1 MSYYEAVKENKV
13 ELYDGIKD
21 VQGMYVCICILCLH
35 IQRDIYLYVC
45 SKHCKMS
52 T

>member
-13 ELYDGIKD
+13 ELYDGIKN
-21 VQGMYVCICILCLH
+21 VQDMYVCIYILCLY